1 MGEYL
6 LNLAIAGIAACLTH
20 EGGHYLAAL
29 CFGERLKF
37 RFEWG
42 RLLKV
47 IPVPR
52 WVWFM
57 PDMASWK
64 QKTVAAAG
72 FGTEFVA
79 AMAALRLTGWTWLM
93 LAASVHLL
101 LYPLYAGDS
110 SDFKWL

>member
-1 MGEYL
+1 MQSYL
-6 LNLAIAGIAACLTH
+6 LSLIAAGIAACIIH

-42 RLLKV
+42 RLFGV
-47 IPVPR
+47 VPVPR

-57 PDMASWK
+57 PDMTRWK
-64 QKTVAAAG
+64 EKVVAAAG
-72 FGTEFVA
+72 FGVEFIA
-79 AMAALRLTGWTWLM
+79 AGSAAALGWMWLL
-93 LAASVHLL
+93 LAASLHLL
-101 LYPLYAGDS
+101 AYPLYAGES